1 MTLNTRYEIQ
11 KARVRTKVNVG
22 VDIILNDGT
31 SLSGSV
37 FIGLNERVQDLLND
51 PKLFIPLQQH
61 NDEILLVNKSSVAI
75 CKPIDT
81 PG

>member
-37 FIGLNERVQDLLND
+37 FIGLDERVQDLLND
-51 PKLFIPLQQH
+51 PKLFIPLQQD

>member
-1 MTLNTRYEIQ
+1 MNMNSRHEVQ
-11 KARVRTKVNVG
+11 RARVRTKVNVG

-31 SLSGSV
+31 TLSGSV

-51 PKLFIPLQQH
+51 PKTFIPLRQQ
-61 NDEILLVNKSSVAI
+61 NGEILLINKNSIAV
-75 CKPIDT
+75 CKPLDT

>member
-1 MTLNTRYEIQ
+1 MTVKTRYEIQ

-31 SLSGSV
+31 SLSGSI
-37 FIGLNERVQDLLND
+37 FIGLDERVQDLLND
-51 PKLFIPLQQH
+51 PKLFIPLQQA
-61 NDEILLVNKSSVAI
+61 NEEILLVNKNSIAV

>member
-1 MTLNTRYEIQ
+1 MTVNTRYEIQ

-51 PKLFIPLQQH
+51 PKLFIPLQQD
-61 NDEILLVNKSSVAI
+61 NDEILLVNKSSIAV